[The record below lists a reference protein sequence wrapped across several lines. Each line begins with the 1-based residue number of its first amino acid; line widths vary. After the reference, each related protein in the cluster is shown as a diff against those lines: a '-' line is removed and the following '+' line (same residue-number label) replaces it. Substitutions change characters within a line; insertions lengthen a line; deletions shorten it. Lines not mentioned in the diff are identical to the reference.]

1 MISESA
7 SARRVNGGGSL
18 LMRHTPPL
26 PRSRQDKRGR
36 SIRPILP
43 PLRLWRM
50 FPLEGGSA
58 VSRLREPLFLAMRTQ
73 PVDLENDH
81 ALVIEGKK

>member
-7 SARRVNGGGSL
+7 SASRANGGGSL
-18 LMRHTPPL
+18 LMRHTPPPL

-50 FPLEGGSA
+50 FPLEA
-58 VSRLREPLFLAMRTQ
+58 PLFRDYESPFPCDANSAGG
-73 PVDLENDH
+73 P
-81 ALVIEGKK
+81 GK